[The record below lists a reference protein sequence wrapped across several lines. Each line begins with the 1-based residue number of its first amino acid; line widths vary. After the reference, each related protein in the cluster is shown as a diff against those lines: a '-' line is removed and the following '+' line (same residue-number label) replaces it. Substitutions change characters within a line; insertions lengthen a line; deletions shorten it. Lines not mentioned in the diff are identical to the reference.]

1 MKIQIVLLFL
11 LLSVFGYVN
20 AQTQCNCND
29 ALQKIILKIESE
41 YPGFDIKTKDK
52 LLYNSVK
59 ESSTKLA
66 LENKNPSECLDI
78 LKAYTEFFKDRHIWV
93 LPNEYLS
100 QQNTTSKTA
109 ETKISKPANI
119 DLKRFKK
126 DILTKP
132 NQFEGIWKDDN
143 YEIGVKKVNQNEY
156 IGFIIKADPKYWKPN
171 EIKFRLFADGTCEYY
186 MQDRSVQK
194 GKYKIYDASIL
205 FFDALKSS
213 FTKQLPAATLNQE
226 EIKDKINE
234 INGFYVKKLTPR
246 TTLIKL
252 PNFSEVFL
260 EAIEAMLEKNKKL
273 IENSEFL
280 IIDVRDNSGGTDNA
294 YSSILPYI
302 STNPIRSVGVE
313 YLSSESFIRNS
324 QKYLQ
329 GLEKDSI
336 KNKDRID
343 DLRKRIVL
351 LKENLGKYVNFSDKK
366 VNIENINYAPKSP
379 SQIVVLANNRTASAA
394 ENFLLRTKQS
404 KKVKI
409 MGIPSSGVLDYA
421 NAMFFEYG
429 CDNYKLVM
437 PTYRSFRLP
446 DYPIDNI
453 GVQPDIYL
461 DTSISDWVKYA
472 VDYLEN

>member
-78 LKAYTEFFKDRHIWV
+78 LKAYIGFFKDRHIGV

-109 ETKISKPANI
+109 EPKISKPANI

-343 DLRKRIVL
+343 NLRKRIVL

-429 CDNYKLVM
+429 CDNYKLLM

-461 DTSISDWVKYA
+461 DTSVSDWVKYA